1 MKELGIY
8 FLIVIAMVVLFS
20 ISPVL
25 FTIVLIGTF
34 VVGIQYFEKK
44 RKQKKLQLE
53 QKELWLKEYN
63 EKHGTNYTRQT
74 MIDENGEEKDYY
86 FG

>member
-8 FLIVIAMVVLFS
+8 FLIVIAMVVLFN

-53 QKELWLKEYN
+53 QKEY
-63 EKHGTNYTRQT
+63 G
-74 MIDENGEEKDYY
+74 
-86 FG
+86 